1 MLESTLA
8 RDRAASTAEGAVP
21 GALVTAEFRAEENV
35 RPQPLYCDP
44 IVAVFLNEATRKSA
58 TIAALAN
65 PAWSRAV
72 RLRTRHVDD
81 MLERQMALGCRQ
93 VVLLGAGLDTRAMR
107 KRAEGVTYF
116 EVDEPT
122 IATFKR
128 DRLKTFG
135 IAADVSLV
143 VGDPVRDDWIGKLEA
158 VGFDVD
164 LPTHVIWEGHTMH
177 VPMARLVGVLRDVR
191 DRIPR
196 ATICFD
202 YLARDLVEK
211 TTGDPA
217 LSVLAFQSE
226 TLGMPWITGIA
237 DVRELARYLDCALL
251 DDVSIAELH
260 RRHWP
265 NHALGTALLSYHA
278 VCTLASRAV
287 VPGA

>member
-1 MLESTLA
+1 MC
-8 RDRAASTAEGAVP
+8 RDRSRPVGATRRDC
-21 GALVTAEFRAEENV
+21 GDTDV
-35 RPQPLYCDP
+35 RPRPRYHDP

-93 VVLLGAGLDTRAMR
+93 VVLLGAGL
-107 KRAEGVTYF
+107 
-116 EVDEPT
+116 
-122 IATFKR
+122 
-128 DRLKTFG
+128 
-135 IAADVSLV
+135 
-143 VGDPVRDDWIGKLEA
+143 
-158 VGFDVD
+158 
-164 LPTHVIWEGHTMH
+164 
-177 VPMARLVGVLRDVR
+177 ARLVGVLREVR

-196 ATICFD
+196 ATICLD

-217 LSVLAFQSE
+217 LSVLAFRSE
-226 TLGMPWITGIA
+226 TLCMPWTTGIA

-251 DDVSIAELH
+251 DDISIAELH

-265 NHALGTALLSYHA
+265 NQALGTALLSYHA